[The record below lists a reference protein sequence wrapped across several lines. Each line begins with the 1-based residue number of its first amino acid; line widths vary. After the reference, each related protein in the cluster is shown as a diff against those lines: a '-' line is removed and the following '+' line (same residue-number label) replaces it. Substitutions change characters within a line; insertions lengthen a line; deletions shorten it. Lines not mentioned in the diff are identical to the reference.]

1 MEDPNLIFEVGDV
14 VRITHI
20 SSYYA
25 HRLDYAKRMNQQG
38 VITYIH
44 GVESIKY
51 RWYEVMFVDFAVQAF
66 EPNEL
71 EHVSQ

>member
-1 MEDPNLIFEVGDV
+1 MEDLNLIFEVGDV

-25 HRLDYAKRMNQQG
+25 HKPDYSTHIGQQG
-38 VITYIH
+38 IIIH
-44 GVESIKY
+44 INGTAEPK
-51 RWYEVMFVDFAVQAF
+51 WYEVMFVDQVTQAF

-71 EHVSQ
+71 EHVG